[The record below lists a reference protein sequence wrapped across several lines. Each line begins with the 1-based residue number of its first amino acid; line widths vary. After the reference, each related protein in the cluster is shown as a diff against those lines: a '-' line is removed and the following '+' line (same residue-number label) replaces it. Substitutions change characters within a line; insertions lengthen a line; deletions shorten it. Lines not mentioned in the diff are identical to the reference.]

1 MSGIKVVHL
10 IFIYKISFQFLNIFL
25 FKIPYFFR
33 LKFADFSVD
42 FQTMF
47 DIW

>member
-10 IFIYKISFQFLNIFL
+10 IFIYKICFQFLHIFH
-25 FKIPYFFR
+25 FKIPYFSR
-33 LKFADFSVD
+33 LKLADFSVD

-47 DIW
+47 NIW